1 MSIVD
6 YSATGANRLK
16 NWELMT
22 KPALETLQYED
33 SENFWPFH
41 ETFLNHIEN
50 MGWEDIMEYQIDGQT
65 KDLSTQFGE
74 VSINVIETFRTDVQN
89 QPSSN
94 TATYTLKLKFK
105 AMYGTHIFLI

>member
-6 YSATGANRLK
+6 YTATGANRLK

-22 KPALETLQYED
+22 KPALETLKYDE

-50 MGWEDIMEYQIDGQT
+50 MGWNDVMNYQVDNEN

-74 VSINVIETFRTDVQN
+74 IPIQTIET
-89 QPSSN
+89 
-94 TATYTLKLKFK
+94 Y
-105 AMYGTHIFLI
+105 